1 MLNIGTNFIN
11 YDSLFVFSAGI
22 RGNGSLRAFRPFHL
36 SPLLHSLDGVPVV
49 WDKPDFRDLPEAHLL
64 PFQQPVRGYV
74 RKKPHCIPLSGQLL
88 PADQRPW
95 IHRSNDRELPESYF
109 PRPRSHLLSEDPRK
123 NHYFRTQYC
132 RDILQGLPPSR
143 ETI

>member
-95 IHRSNDRELPESYF
+95 IHRSNDRELPGSYF
-109 PRPRSHLLSEDPRK
+109 PSTSITSSLGRSEKKSLFPD
-123 NHYFRTQYC
+123 T
-132 RDILQGLPPSR
+132 ILQGHSAR
-143 ETI
+143 ASI